1 MIYPGYT
8 TVWDFNPQCGILKYI
23 RMHENYT
30 FYCVCILDD
39 TRIEGTCVTQC
50 MKFNT
55 VPFVL
60 IYEILLRELVCINDE
75 FGDFKITQV
84 T

>member
-39 TRIEGTCVTQC
+39 TRIEGTSLY
-50 MKFNT
+50 K
-55 VPFVL
+55 
-60 IYEILLRELVCINDE
+60 
-75 FGDFKITQV
+75 
-84 T
+84 